1 MPHKNQG
8 RQTIIKKCRGEWFG
22 LPTDASMDSDG
33 ELGSENN
40 AVLFASPVK
49 RKRAKVNQM

>member
-1 MPHKNQG
+1 MLS
-8 RQTIIKKCRGEWFG
+8 EWFE

-33 ELGSENN
+33 ELGSKND

-49 RKRAKVNQM
+49 KKGAKVNQM